1 MKVASRLKRLPRR
14 IAAIFPAFNL
24 KNAALQVHFNLPV
37 ITVLIYLERGK
48 YAAFPDGYEN
58 ELGGLV
64 NAHRFARILLWEHEA
79 RIRSGELT
87 ELAPFLPLFYDDPK
101 PDILEVENQIIE
113 TISDPQQRLELKSI
127 GAIIA
132 ARHFSE
138 EIVQR
143 YFKLEFPMIRETTIF
158 KEWLDQRYNEGRV
171 DGEISGKQRLL
182 KKQLERKFGPLS
194 QELKKQLQELD
205 VEQLDL
211 LAMDFLDLATVD
223 DLQAWLMRETA
234 SIHLN

>member
-1 MKVASRLKRLPRR
+1 
-14 IAAIFPAFNL
+14 
-24 KNAALQVHFNLPV
+24 
-37 ITVLIYLERGK
+37 
-48 YAAFPDGYEN
+48 
-58 ELGGLV
+58 
-64 NAHRFARILLWEHEA
+64 
-79 RIRSGELT
+79 
-87 ELAPFLPLFYDDPK
+87 
-101 PDILEVENQIIE
+101 
-113 TISDPQQRLELKSI
+113 
-127 GAIIA
+127 
-132 ARHFSE
+132 
-138 EIVQR
+138 
-143 YFKLEFPMIRETTIF
+143 MIRETTIF